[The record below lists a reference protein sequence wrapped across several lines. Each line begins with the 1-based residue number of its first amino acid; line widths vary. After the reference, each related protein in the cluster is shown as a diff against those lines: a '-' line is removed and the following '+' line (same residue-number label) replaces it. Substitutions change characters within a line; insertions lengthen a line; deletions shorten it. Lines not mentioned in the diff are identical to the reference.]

1 MRDYLERHL
10 CTWPGRI
17 AAVFAIALAL
27 SLLALFARGGGEDED
42 VPAGSREVQAPA
54 STAAPDAAL
63 PDRAVSPSEP
73 APDTAYSP
81 DNPHLSTEIMGW
93 LVEHGFPYTASVTAV
108 SDEVVD
114 VGNGATARLVIWSV
128 EDGEAYIAGQQQDGG
143 WTVWTSDGPDGGE
156 APSMRSYDGML
167 SIYQADAL
175 AELMPRGLAESLV
188 DPWLSFAGSHRVSG
202 TSARIPTSSVA
213 ADGDTASFLL
223 FVDDFDGSIPETRFF
238 LAECSS
244 SKKGWK
250 CSFEEIGADEARELI
265 GEEGV

>member
-1 MRDYLERHL
+1 MRDLMERL
-10 CTWPGRI
+10 LSTWPGRI

-27 SLLALFARGGGEDED
+27 SPLALCARGGSEGED
-42 VPAGSREVQAPA
+42 VPAGSHEAQAPA
-54 STAAPDAAL
+54 SAAASDAAL
-63 PDRAVSPSEP
+63 PDVADSPSEP

-81 DNPHLSTEIMGW
+81 DNPDLSTEIMGW

-167 SIYQADAL
+167 SIYQTDAL
-175 AELMPRGLAESLV
+175 AELMPRELAESLV

-202 TSARIPTSSVA
+202 TSARIPTSSVS
-213 ADGDTASFLL
+213 ADGDAASFLL
-223 FVDDFDGSIPETRFF
+223 VVDDFDGSIPEPRFF
-238 LAECSS
+238 LAACSRT
-244 SKKGWK
+244 KKGWK
-250 CSFEEIGADEARELI
+250 CSFEEIGADEARESI
-265 GEEGV
+265 GKEGI